1 MRIEL
6 GLKYVN
12 VEKKTNGFFI
22 GFNACYDARI
32 RNLECSNDGFFDIRR
47 HSGARRVTLNE
58 KIKEYTK
65 DTKRISVAEAQL
77 IISDHYDLYLSKDN
91 PCSRSICAHYD
102 LDKREYMSQENR
114 PKPYQPKG
122 AVDAKIGTSSMCNN
136 MQFMAR
142 WGNACGTD
150 FKKDD
155 FCDLRREWEYQRPFL
170 EDRLKEP
177 WVVCSEV
184 NITKQGHDMS
194 SAIKEYVS
202 SSSASVSV
210 FSPPVSMPV
219 SMPVPPLS
227 MPVPPAAIVKPIT
240 GGTNDNDKE
249 LKEFIKMF
257 KKQNRKS
264 YKSKNSNTRR
274 NKKNDK

>member
-1 MRIEL
+1 
-6 GLKYVN
+6 
-12 VEKKTNGFFI
+12 
-22 GFNACYDARI
+22 
-32 RNLECSNDGFFDIRR
+32 
-47 HSGARRVTLNE
+47 
-58 KIKEYTK
+58 
-65 DTKRISVAEAQL
+65 
-77 IISDHYDLYLSKDN
+77 
-91 PCSRSICAHYD
+91 
-102 LDKREYMSQENR
+102 
-114 PKPYQPKG
+114 
-122 AVDAKIGTSSMCNN
+122 
-136 MQFMAR
+136 MAR

-184 NITKQGHDMS
+184 NITKPVHDMS
-194 SAIKEYVS
+194 SAIKEYVLG
-202 SSSASVSV
+202 SSASASPVSLGMPSMSPV
-210 FSPPVSMPV
+210 GSPVVSPAVSPMVSPTVPPVGSPV
-219 SMPVPPLS
+219 VISQ
-227 MPVPPAAIVKPIT
+227 K

-249 LKEFIKMF
+249 LKDFIKMF

>member
-1 MRIEL
+1 MIL
-6 GLKYVN
+6 
-12 VEKKTNGFFI
+12 
-22 GFNACYDARI
+22 
-32 RNLECSNDGFFDIRR
+32 
-47 HSGARRVTLNE
+47 
-58 KIKEYTK
+58 
-65 DTKRISVAEAQL
+65 RIS
-77 IISDHYDLYLSKDN
+77 ITIFFYSH
-91 PCSRSICAHYD
+91 
-102 LDKREYMSQENR
+102 
-114 PKPYQPKG
+114 
-122 AVDAKIGTSSMCNN
+122 
-136 MQFMAR
+136 
-142 WGNACGTD
+142 
-150 FKKDD
+150 FKKDE

-210 FSPPVSMPV
+210 FSPPVPPPVSMPVSPPV

-240 GGTNDNDKE
+240 GGTNDNDKQ
-249 LKEFIKMF
+249 LKDFIKMF

>member
-1 MRIEL
+1 
-6 GLKYVN
+6 
-12 VEKKTNGFFI
+12 
-22 GFNACYDARI
+22 
-32 RNLECSNDGFFDIRR
+32 
-47 HSGARRVTLNE
+47 
-58 KIKEYTK
+58 
-65 DTKRISVAEAQL
+65 
-77 IISDHYDLYLSKDN
+77 
-91 PCSRSICAHYD
+91 
-102 LDKREYMSQENR
+102 MSQEGR

-122 AVDAKIGTSSMCNN
+122 AVDAKIGTSSMCNK

-170 EDRLKEP
+170 EDRLKQP

-194 SAIKEYVS
+194 SAIKEYALG
-202 SSSASVSV
+202 SSASMSPVSLGMPSMSPV
-210 FSPPVSMPV
+210 GSPAVPPVV
-219 SMPVPPLS
+219 SPTVPPVGS
-227 MPVPPAAIVKPIT
+227 PAVSPVGSPVGSPAAIAKPLT
-240 GGTNDNDKE
+240 GGTDDNDKE
-249 LKEFIKMF
+249 LKDFIKMF

>member
-1 MRIEL
+1 
-6 GLKYVN
+6 
-12 VEKKTNGFFI
+12 
-22 GFNACYDARI
+22 
-32 RNLECSNDGFFDIRR
+32 
-47 HSGARRVTLNE
+47 
-58 KIKEYTK
+58 
-65 DTKRISVAEAQL
+65 
-77 IISDHYDLYLSKDN
+77 
-91 PCSRSICAHYD
+91 
-102 LDKREYMSQENR
+102 
-114 PKPYQPKG
+114 
-122 AVDAKIGTSSMCNN
+122 

-170 EDRLKEP
+170 EDRLKQP

-194 SAIKEYVS
+194 SAIKEYVLG
-202 SSSASVSV
+202 SSASASSVSLGMQSMSPV
-210 FSPPVSMPV
+210 VSPAVPPAVSPVVPPVGSPAVSPV
-219 SMPVPPLS
+219 
-227 MPVPPAAIVKPIT
+227 VPPAAIPKPIK
-240 GGTNDNDKE
+240 GGTDDNDKE
-249 LKEFIKMF
+249 LKDFIKMF

>member
-1 MRIEL
+1 
-6 GLKYVN
+6 
-12 VEKKTNGFFI
+12 
-22 GFNACYDARI
+22 
-32 RNLECSNDGFFDIRR
+32 
-47 HSGARRVTLNE
+47 
-58 KIKEYTK
+58 
-65 DTKRISVAEAQL
+65 
-77 IISDHYDLYLSKDN
+77 
-91 PCSRSICAHYD
+91 
-102 LDKREYMSQENR
+102 MSQENR

-122 AVDAKIGTSSMCNN
+122 AVDAKIGTSSMCDN

-170 EDRLKEP
+170 EDRLKQP

-184 NITKQGHDMS
+184 NITKQGNDMS
-194 SAIKEYVS
+194 SAIKEYAS
-202 SSSASVSV
+202 GSSASVSSV
-210 FSPPVSMPV
+210 SLGMPSMSPVVSPVGSPAVSPAMPPAGSPV
-219 SMPVPPLS
+219 GSPTVPPA
-227 MPVPPAAIVKPIT
+227 VPPAAIAKQLT
-240 GGTNDNDKE
+240 GGTDDNDKE
-249 LKEFIKMF
+249 LKEFNKMF